1 MMTLYWRFI
10 LKLQQLPLIRDKI
23 VVSQWI
29 PIVKLIVNSNMNSAP
44 IIRRQLLH
52 VFILHLIGFE
62 GLATMLVSVNMFCK
76 LVLKSLTSRDVSAP
90 GSPFRI
96 LVWTCCYRLSGLCS
110 HIQRSHSFWLVKFHD
125 FSQTFPGPEWIFP
138 GPNRIHIAWCLLPD
152 MFQITFTK

>member
-110 HIQRSHSFWLVKFHD
+110 HIVPTHSGWWN
-125 FSQTFPGPEWIFP
+125 STTFPELFQDLNGYFQDLTESI
-138 GPNRIHIAWCLLPD
+138 LPD
-152 MFQITFTK
+152 ASYQICFK